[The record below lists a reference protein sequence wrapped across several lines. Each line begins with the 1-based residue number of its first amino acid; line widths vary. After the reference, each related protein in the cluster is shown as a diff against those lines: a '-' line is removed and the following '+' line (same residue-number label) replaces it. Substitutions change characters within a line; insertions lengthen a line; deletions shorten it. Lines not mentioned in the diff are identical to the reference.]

1 MRRLFLLSL
10 VVAAGGC
17 AFTPSGETAG
27 DDDVTP
33 DAASVTSDAGG
44 GDAVPQSIDAPACPD
59 TDGDGMCN
67 SVDPWPCGTTAPTI
81 SSVVMTGNDV
91 WGAISNVSIGGAGN
105 TAIAQPGMQLSYSL
119 TWSLRD
125 SDFLCMNCR
134 DQIEVGIVA
143 GSRQR
148 CVYDNDPPQN
158 QMQSGSATITMTAP
172 TTPGVY
178 SLRFQ
183 LARDFGCEAFGR
195 TGWWIGEPAAD
206 KTFGVICV
214 P

>member
-1 MRRLFLLSL
+1 MRRFVLLSL
-10 VVAAGGC
+10 VIAAGGC
-17 AFTPSGETAG
+17 AFTPSGQSSG
-27 DDDVTP
+27 DDDGVQVDGAT
-33 DAASVTSDAGG
+33 VI
-44 GDAVPQSIDAPACPD
+44 DAVPQSIDAPACAD
-59 TDGDGMCN
+59 TDGDGLCN
-67 SVDPWPCGTTAPTI
+67 AVDPWPCGTTAPTI
-81 SSVVMTGNDV
+81 SNVVMTGNDV

-105 TAIAQPGMQLSYSL
+105 TAIAQPGMQLSYSI

-158 QMQSGSATITMTAP
+158 QMQSGTATIMMTAP

-183 LARDFGCEAFGR
+183 LARDFSCDAFGR
-195 TGWWIGEPAAD
+195 TGWWIGEPSAD